1 MSRLTMSV
9 ITPSFNQGDFIECTI
24 KSVLGQ
30 SVSVQYLVMDG
41 GSTDQT
47 AEILHDY
54 RQKNPKNLSYVM
66 ESDNGQAHA
75 VNKGLMQAVGDI
87 IGWINSDDYY
97 LPGVFEMVLD
107 FFEKNPEIDILY
119 GDKIFVDKKNKPLN
133 YYPVEKMKLSRLKQT
148 CIMPQPATFF
158 RRKIVDPYGMLN
170 ESLNFCMDYEFW
182 LRLAL
187 AKVKFSYI
195 KKTFAV
201 ARVYEDCKTVG
212 GSLKAHKEK
221 LDMLYSK
228 LNYYP
233 EQAIFAYANA
243 IVAKNKCDSSFGQI
257 FIGSSLLREWKG
269 LVKNFN
275 TKRSDRVVCYL
286 KTPFVVFKY
295 AYVRALARVRFVIS
309 KKLS

>member
-1 MSRLTMSV
+1 MSKLTMSV
-9 ITPSFNQGDFIECTI
+9 ITPSFNQGEFIESTI
-24 KSVLGQ
+24 KSVFDQ
-30 SVSVQYLVMDG
+30 TVSVQYLVMDG
-41 GSTDQT
+41 ASTDQT
-47 AEILHDY
+47 AEILHNY
-54 RQKNPKNLSYVM
+54 KQKNIKSFNYVM
-66 ESDNGQAHA
+66 EPDNGQAHA
-75 VNKGLMQAVGDI
+75 VNKGLKKSVGDI

-97 LPGVFEMVLD
+97 LPGVFEVVLD
-107 FFEKNPEIDILY
+107 FFEKNPEIDVLY
-119 GDKIFVDKKNKPLN
+119 GDKIFVDRNNKPLK

-158 RRKIVDPYGMLN
+158 RRKVVDSHGMLN
-170 ESLNFCMDYEFW
+170 ENLNFCMDYEFW

-212 GSLKAHKEK
+212 GSLKAHQEK

-243 IVAKNKCDSSFGQI
+243 IVAKNKSGSSFGQI
-257 FIGSSLLREWKG
+257 FIGTSLLREWKG
-269 LVKNFN
+269 LVKKFN
-275 TKRSDRVVCYL
+275 LKRIDHFMCYL

-295 AYVRALARVRFVIS
+295 SYVRAKAKARFVIS
-309 KKLS
+309 KS